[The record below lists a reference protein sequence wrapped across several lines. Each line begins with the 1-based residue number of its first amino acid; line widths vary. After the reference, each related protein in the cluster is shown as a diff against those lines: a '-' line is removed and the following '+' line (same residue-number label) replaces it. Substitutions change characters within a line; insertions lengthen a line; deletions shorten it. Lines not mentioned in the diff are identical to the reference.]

1 MKTIL
6 TTIIFCTLTT
16 FSLTAQST
24 MIRVYEIFQQKCAS
38 CHSNANPQS
47 GLDLEESGS
56 TTQIR
61 ALKVR
66 TNILNVTPAN
76 AHAEAKG
83 YKYVVPGRSDKSFLF
98 RKINLDLE
106 PTISLH
112 ANEEGNMPPVDNPQ
126 LTDVEKEMIRQWI
139 LFGAPS
145 SGQVIDEDLLID
157 YYSGNGQE
165 SFPDGPPTAP
175 AEEDGFQIKMG
186 PFFLE
191 PGGEKE
197 YFTKYKL
204 EMPEDQDIDRI
215 EIFMSDY
222 SHHFI
227 IYDFNQGGDATIPN
241 GFRLD
246 PDHNDIG
253 LVTAVQEPTDLK
265 LPQGTAFIWDKDL
278 VLDLNSHYINYSAF
292 NPYMAEN
299 YVNIY
304 TKPAGTAA
312 QEMHT
317 ELLVNGDIPIPN
329 NGNEVTHTQQ
339 VFTNIGEVFIWGI
352 MGHTHKYGTGY
363 KVFKRLAGGAQGEL
377 IYDAACAQG
386 VPGCISPFF
395 DYRHIPIR
403 YFEPLMPLT
412 FNFQNGIIHE
422 ASWINDGPTSVNFGP
437 TSDDEMMVLVLMYTE
452 DTTGVITDLPEIYN
466 PLDAIN
472 IYPNPVKEIATVD
485 LPAGIGEISFR
496 LFDATGKELIRM
508 DNIQDNSFSFNRAHL
523 PSGMYFYRIEEKSGR
538 FKAGKLSLE

>member
-16 FSLTAQST
+16 LRLTAQST